1 MSARHARLRLRYRP
15 ASDVLSGEIE
25 LGTLAADHPTVDE
38 PDADLHIEWR
48 PGLDLD
54 GLMLSA
60 FQVVHASALVESE
73 SMRRLPPE
81 VVNLARQLIASGRGT
96 LRPGAS
102 AIEQVQARADS
113 EAHLTT
119 TQLLRPTTAP
129 DIVPP
134 RSTRTPSRAPQ
145 RPLIQ
150 TRFTKLARYAPMSPP
165 SIDNFGWLA
174 AESSTSEPRQPD
186 ASALDATFLAALHD
200 SLPDDAV
207 RDLQRNNLLDSD
219 DDELDADDLLDAGD
233 VLDAIDAANVAAALE
248 RVATAIAQ
256 VGSADD
262 LNRSDQLVR
271 LLRELAAVLSDEPGI
286 TSPGTSAA
294 ARRAARGGLGL
305 SNSERA
311 RLRWALTALDS
322 PITWQP
328 AITELESLAE
338 QLGTLRPTAA
348 PRPPKP
354 SPPRSTPRR
363 TPRSPGHRSPPDGAG
378 E

>member
-1 MSARHARLRLRYRP
+1 M
-15 ASDVLSGEIE
+15 LSGEIE

-48 PGLDLD
+48 PGPELD

-102 AIEQVQARADS
+102 ALEQVQARADS

-134 RSTRTPSRAPQ
+134 RSTRSARRQPKNPPVRSRVE
-145 RPLIQ
+145 
-150 TRFTKLARYAPMSPP
+150 RYNLRSPMSPP
-165 SIDNFGWLA
+165 SSDSLGWLA
-174 AESSTSEPRQPD
+174 FESSTSGPHQPD
-186 ASALDATFLAALHD
+186 ASEAGATFLDAVHRR
-200 SLPDDAV
+200 LPDDAI
-207 RDLQRNNLLDSD
+207 RDLPRNNPLDS
-219 DDELDADDLLDAGD
+219 DDELDAPDLLDAGD

-248 RVATAIAQ
+248 RVAAAIAQ

-305 SNSERA
+305 SNTERG

-322 PITWQP
+322 PTTWQP
-328 AITELESLAE
+328 AITELEALAE
-338 QLGTLRPTAA
+338 QLGIPRPTAT

-354 SPPRSTPRR
+354 SPPRSTPRQA
-363 TPRSPGHRSPPDGAG
+363 PRSPGHRSPRDGAG